1 MTVIPML
8 LPLLLGAVTPDDASP
23 SDPGDPSAPESP
35 SGLPPGVPRPSP
47 APRPMPASADE
58 YTATFDDH
66 TVSYAEDPSLPRDH
80 PAYDRVQARGD
91 DERRSPAPLLWGGL
105 VLLLMV
111 AALGITYFLLRPE
124 PGNGATPDLLS
135 LAASHADAV
144 ELEMATDD
152 LDLAQ
157 EYILS
162 EFGWPVRVPVLP
174 GARLLGVGVDAIA
187 DGIELPILQYQ
198 PEEGGPITV
207 YLYDYA
213 FLDAAE
219 GRLHLAPAVYSRLAE
234 DEPVDVRRVGE
245 TSLVLWRRRAA
256 IYTAVMQGD
265 PAPLVEYLR
274 RH

>member
-1 MTVIPML
+1 ML
-8 LPLLLGAVTPDDASP
+8 LPLLLSAAIPDGEPDAPSP
-23 SDPGDPSAPESP
+23 PERP
-35 SGLPPGVPRPSP
+35 SGPPPGVPRPP
-47 APRPMPASADE
+47 APPKHEPASSDE
-58 YTATFDDH
+58 YTADYGTGP
-66 TVSYAEDPSLPRDH
+66 ALPRDH
-80 PAYDRVQARGD
+80 PAYDRVQTRGAD
-91 DERRSPAPLLWGGL
+91 DGRSPAPFLWGGL

-111 AALGITYFLLRPE
+111 TALAVTYVLLQPE
-124 PGNGATPDLLS
+124 PSTGATPDLLT
-135 LAASHADAV
+135 LVASHADAV
-144 ELEMATDD
+144 ELEMPTDD
-152 LDLAQ
+152 LDIAQ

-174 GARLLGVGVDAIA
+174 GARLLGVGVDEIA
-187 DGIELPILQYQ
+187 DGIELPVLQYQ

-219 GRLHLAPAVYSRLAE
+219 GRLRLAPAVYSRLAE
-234 DEPVDVRRVGE
+234 DAPVDVRRVGE

-256 IYTAVMQGD
+256 IYTAVMRGD